1 MALCGEA
8 KMMRSPMLF
17 FVTNMKVGG
26 SKIKEICLDSHV
38 ENVPFADEY
47 NKMLDRVYSP
57 KAVVSWSV
65 GSPE

>member
-26 SKIKEICLDSHV
+26 SKIKEICLNV
-38 ENVPFADEY
+38 ANVPFADEY
-47 NKMLDRVYSP
+47 NKMLDRVC
-57 KAVVSWSV
+57 
-65 GSPE
+65 SPEPWFLGH

>member
-1 MALCGEA
+1 MALYEEA

-26 SKIKEICLDSHV
+26 SKIKEIRLNSHV

-47 NKMLDRVYSP
+47 NKMLDRVCSQ
-57 KAVVSWSV
+57 KAWFF
-65 GSPE
+65 GQ